1 MPYAAVQRQDQ
12 RMDTTARRVVEA
24 LVDARLLD
32 PALRGPALEVTS
44 RALVP
49 AAPGLP
55 PAGPP
60 PSARGG
66 VSQVVEVVAY
76 LGAALVLAAGSLLA
90 LDTWSSLGLGGQ
102 VALLAVVTLVLGV
115 AGAGVALTEPGTA
128 RREPRHD
135 ARRRLAGALLTGA
148 ALAAGGLVAVVLERG
163 LDVSYGDGPGGVDV
177 VALATWLVV
186 LGVAVVGYRLAPTAL
201 GLVVALG
208 SAVAVVSSLLA
219 GLDGET
225 GAVVLGLALVAL
237 GLATLLLAER
247 RVVHEVAL
255 GRVLGALLVLTGAQ
269 WPVLEDGT
277 RVLAYLLT
285 VAAAVAGAAA
295 YLRLGAWP
303 YLAVAVL
310 AVTVVVPEAVSDWTG
325 GGLGVIGAVLLTG
338 ITLLLAS
345 GTATVVRSRRVR
357 PT

>member
-1 MPYAAVQRQDQ
+1 
-12 RMDTTARRVVEA
+12 MDTTARRVVEA

-32 PALRGPALEVTS
+32 PALRGPALDVAT

-49 AAPGLP
+49 AAPGTP
-55 PAGPP
+55 PAAPP
-60 PSARGG
+60 PPATGGG

-115 AGAGVALTEPGTA
+115 GGAGVALTERGTA

-135 ARRRLAGALLTGA
+135 TRRRLAGALLTGA

-163 LDVSYGDGPGGVDV
+163 LDVSYADGPGGTDL

-186 LGVAVVGYRLAPTAL
+186 LGAAAVGYRLAPTAF

-208 SAVAVVSSLLA
+208 SAVGVVASLLA
-219 GLDGET
+219 GLDGT
-225 GAVVLGLALVAL
+225 AGTVALGLALVGL
-237 GLATLLLAER
+237 GLGTLVLAER
-247 RVVHEVAL
+247 RVVHEASL
-255 GRVLGALLVLTGAQ
+255 ARVLGGLLVLAGAQ

-277 RVLAYLLT
+277 RTLAYLLT
-285 VAAAVAGAAA
+285 AAAAAAGAAA
-295 YLRLGAWP
+295 YLRTGAWP
-303 YLAVAVL
+303 YLGLAVV

-325 GGLGVIGAVLLTG
+325 GGLGAIGAVLLTG

-345 GTATVVRSRRVR
+345 GTAAVVRSRRVR
-357 PT
+357 ES